1 LVSRY
6 QSSEELGGDGGKRGV
21 EARREGP
28 QVAAAV
34 RHPSTSPEIS
44 LVMVEPNRRQPAV
57 DGQERNT
64 SGLMRPKLG
73 SGLYYKAEQAHIVQG
88 PRSSGCVVVI
98 WRRRGGGWRR
108 PSVLVPPE
116 LLVFNLR
123 SLDRQ
128 GNSVS

>member
-1 LVSRY
+1 MVSRY

-73 SGLYYKAEQAHIVQG
+73 SGLYLQGRASPYCTRAFLIVSSKA
-88 PRSSGCVVVI
+88 
-98 WRRRGGGWRR
+98 R
-108 PSVLVPPE
+108 PISW
-116 LLVFNLR
+116 
-123 SLDRQ
+123 
-128 GNSVS
+128 